1 MVCKRLVGRTPLIRQ
16 LNSLFRRY
24 RAKHANFHVSGVRI
38 NGEDGAAIGFIER
51 ISFDGG
57 WFRVTGWANAQKLTF
72 SLNGVGVDCIPTQ
85 SRPDAAQVY
94 GVPEKTGFKCVIP
107 GSFDDLEMSSVLVVH
122 AFGDPDL
129 STVGT
134 QKIPLRL
141 RRFEQV
147 LVACRFARDLGL
159 SLPGVAGWYLT
170 RDPKYRAQVKR
181 QLRFSQPT
189 PYGALLPDMFEHTR
203 DRNGLTDGKRITI
216 ILPVYN
222 AYDLLQACLQRVI
235 AHTDLP
241 WRMVLIEDR
250 STDERVAPFL
260 RGWAKDKTNVTL
272 LENAEN
278 LGFVASVNR
287 GLSLAL
293 EVAEEEAGPVV
304 LLNSDALVP
313 ARWASRLVEPFELE
327 QDVASVT
334 PLSNDAEIFSVPV
347 ICQRM
352 SLALGQGDTI
362 DKTAG
367 QFRPGAEM
375 SDAPTGVG
383 FCMAIARDWLVRVP
397 SFDPAFGRGYGEE
410 VDWCQKVSHMGGR
423 HVVQPRLFVEH
434 RGGESFGAS
443 DKATLIAQNNA
454 EISRRY
460 PGYDKSVQD
469 FIASDPLVTARLAL
483 GLAWAGSLH
492 PDRPVSVYM
501 AHALGGGADHYLEKR
516 IAQDLEAGRPS
527 VVLRVGGPFHRWQ
540 LELVTEGGRHQ
551 GVCDSFATVQ
561 RLLSVLP
568 RRHVVYSC
576 GVGDE
581 DPVTLPDALI
591 DLLDDQDTA
600 EMLFHDYFPLTPSYN
615 LLDSDGAYRGPI
627 VHPRQDSAHQIRSAN
642 GETVALDRWQAS
654 WKRFAAKAKLTVFSH
669 DSAQQVAAVW
679 PDLEAAI
686 TVQPH
691 LVTASFDALPP
702 RPANARPVI
711 GVLGNIGQ
719 SKGAGVI
726 QDMSKRL
733 GRGRDAV
740 CDMVVVGNVDPAFS
754 LPGHLRVHGSYAVP
768 DLPILAKRYGI
779 THWLIPSIWPETFCY
794 TVHEAI
800 QTGLPVLAFDIGAQG
815 EAVRAAK
822 NGFEIPFDPDA
833 DLAHTALQKISYLVK
848 DEKAGAL

>member
-1 MVCKRLVGRTPLIRQ
+1 MVCKHLVGRTPLIRQ
-16 LNSLFRRY
+16 LSSLFRRY
-24 RAKHANFHVSGVRI
+24 RAAHANFQVGAVRI
-38 NGEDGAAIGFIER
+38 NGDDSGTIGFIER
-51 ISFDGG
+51 ITFDGG
-57 WFRVTGWANAQKLTF
+57 WFRLTGWANAQKLTF
-72 SLNGVGVDCIPTQ
+72 SLNGVDVDCIPTQ

-94 GVPEKTGFKCVIP
+94 GVPDKTGFKCAIP
-107 GSFDDLEMSSVLVVH
+107 GSFDDLEMSSVLVAHVQGH
-122 AFGDPDL
+122 PVLPAVV
-129 STVGT
+129 TR
-134 QKIPLRL
+134 KIPLRI
-141 RRFEQV
+141 RRIEQV

-181 QLRFSQPT
+181 QLRFSQPRT
-189 PYGALLPDMFEHTR
+189 YGALLPDMFEHTR
-203 DRNGLTDGKRITI
+203 DRNGLTDSKRITI

-222 AYDLLQACLQRVI
+222 AFDLLQECLRRVI
-235 AHTDLP
+235 AHTDRP
-241 WRMVLIEDR
+241 WRMILIEDG
-250 STDERVAPFL
+250 STDDRVRPFL
-260 RGWAKDKTNVTL
+260 RGWVKDKTNVTL
-272 LENAEN
+272 LENAKN

-293 EVAEEEAGPVV
+293 EATEEDAGPVV

-313 ARWASRLVEPFELE
+313 KRWASRLVEPFELK

-347 ICQRM
+347 ICQRIQLM
-352 SLALGQGDTI
+352 PGQGDTI
-362 DKTAG
+362 DETAR

-375 SDAPTGVG
+375 SEVPTGVG
-383 FCMAIARDWLVRVP
+383 FCMAMARDWLVRVP
-397 SFDPAFGRGYGEE
+397 SFDLAFGRGYGEE
-410 VDWCQKVSHMGGR
+410 VDWCQKVSQMGGR

-443 DKATLIAQNNA
+443 DKAALIAKNNA

-460 PGYDKSVQD
+460 PEYDKSVQD
-469 FIASDPLVTARLAL
+469 FMASDPLVTARLAL
-483 GLAWAGSLH
+483 GLALAGSVQT
-492 PDRPVSVYM
+492 DSPVTVYM
-501 AHALGGGADHYLEKR
+501 AHSMGGGADHYLERR
-516 IAQDLEAGRPS
+516 IAQDLKAGRPS

-540 LELVTEGGRHQ
+540 LELVAEGGRQH
-551 GVCDSFATVQ
+551 GVCESFSTAQ

-591 DLLDDQDTA
+591 DLLHDQDTA

-615 LLDSDGAYRGPI
+615 LLDSDGVYRGP
-627 VHPRQDSAHQIRSAN
+627 VVPPREDSAHQIRSAN
-642 GETVALDRWQAS
+642 GETIPLDRWQAA
-654 WKRFAAKAKLTVFSH
+654 WKRFAATAKLTVFSH
-669 DSAQQVAAVW
+669 DSAQQVAAIW

-686 TVQPH
+686 KIEPH
-691 LVTASFDALPP
+691 EVFVTFDALPP
-702 RPANARPVI
+702 RSADARPMI

-726 QDMSKRL
+726 QDMAKRL
-733 GRGRDAV
+733 GRGRDTV
-740 CDMVVVGNVDPAFS
+740 CDMVVVGNVDPAFA

-768 DLPILAKRYGI
+768 DLPILAERYGI

-794 TVHEAI
+794 TVHEALL
-800 QTGLPVLAFDIGAQG
+800 TGLPVLAFDIGAQG
-815 EAVRAAK
+815 EAVRAAE

-833 DLAHTALQKISYLVK
+833 DLAHTALQKISHLVK
-848 DEKAGAL
+848 HERADAL